1 MSETNESARLP
12 RILAMLDSDAQGEAE
27 AALRLARPLLGRAGL
42 NFADLAAAAARAQ
55 LTPLYGGS
63 TDHGVIFLEC
73 ESLRREVRELRRQLA
88 DMRREHQQAQAEAD
102 RWRAIAQD
110 AAESLW
116 SIGQSLHPEARDAA
130 QEKQLNIRLDR
141 MQSIQNSLNQTA
153 SPKAAEAVGTKA
165 YRQQAESRTAQGPT
179 RLPLTEA

>member
-1 MSETNESARLP
+1 M
-12 RILAMLDSDAQGEAE
+12 
-27 AALRLARPLLGRAGL
+27 LGRAGL

-116 SIGQSLHPEARDAA
+116 SIGQSLHSRGARRRARKTIKYSA
-130 QEKQLNIRLDR
+130 GS

-153 SPKAAEAVGTKA
+153 STKAAEAVGTKA

-179 RLPLTEA
+179 RLPSQKRKAKEAGMTTDAPI